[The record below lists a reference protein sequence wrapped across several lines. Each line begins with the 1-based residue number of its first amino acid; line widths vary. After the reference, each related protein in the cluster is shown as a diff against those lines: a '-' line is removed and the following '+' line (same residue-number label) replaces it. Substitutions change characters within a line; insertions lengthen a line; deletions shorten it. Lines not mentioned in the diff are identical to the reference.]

1 MSISKQ
7 TGISVDNISKRSGR
21 AWANLGKSMGRAL
34 AATGGREEESSGTAT
49 TYLTQDWGTG
59 SYTSQ
64 SLPTGWTVGTDDH
77 IIFGRRGV
85 YSQKYDVSPRNS
97 SSVGSY
103 GWKFDYNATGSG
115 GTGPNGG
122 LRDGVNATTG
132 TQSSTNRYIYYES
145 SGGRAGQGYLSSSGQ
160 AHSLISPE
168 LDFSNALS
176 NNTLKLTFWFHI
188 YSLGSGNST
197 SHDFAIAAT
206 TSDTDAS
213 QISEVIEGSGLQ
225 NVSTGGLDITRWT
238 NSSGTTTATSNRISG
253 GQQRSNAE
261 LWRKAEVD
269 LNDFAGEPS
278 VYLHF
283 VLSDVRYFRADFA
296 LDGIKIVGEE

>member
-1 MSISKQ
+1 MAISKQ
-7 TGISVDNISKRSGR
+7 TGIEVRNISKRSGST
-21 AWANLGKSMGRAL
+21 WANMGKSMGQAL
-34 AATGGREEESSGTAT
+34 ATGGKSGGSSSGTAT

-64 SLPTGWTVGTDDH
+64 SLPTGWTVGTDNH
-77 IIFGRRGV
+77 VIFGKSGV
-85 YSQKYDVSPRNS
+85 YSQSYNVAPSRSNAVS
-97 SSVGSY
+97 SY
-103 GWKFDYNATGSG
+103 GWRFDYNATGSS

-122 LRDGVNATTG
+122 LSGGVNATTG
-132 TQSSTNRYIYYES
+132 TQSSTNRYIFYES
-145 SGGRAGQGYLSSSGQ
+145 SGGRAGQGYLSASGQ

-188 YSLGSGNST
+188 YSLGTGNSV

-206 TSDTDAS
+206 TSNTDAS
-213 QISEVIEGSGLQ
+213 EISEAVTGSGLQ
-225 NVSTGGLDITRWT
+225 NVTTGGLDITRWT

-253 GQQRSNAE
+253 GQQTSNTD

-269 LNDFAGEPS
+269 LNDLAGESS